1 MNEQDRQAI
10 DGLFAKLGEAERQ
23 SGPRDAEA
31 EGFIAQRVA
40 QQPAAPYLMAQTI
53 VMQGYA
59 LEQAQA
65 RISELEQQA
74 QQAQEEERPASGGGL
89 FGSLFGAS
97 QPPRRSTVPS
107 MPRPGS
113 PFGAAAAQQ
122 GYGQQQGAPGGYP
135 PPGYQQGQG
144 GFQQGGMQQGMPGRP
159 GFGGGF
165 GGGGF
170 LAGAAQTA
178 MGVAGGVLLGNAIAG
193 MFGGDEAKAAEA
205 PADPAQQPGPDTQ
218 ASNASA
224 TDTSASDPGA
234 DDISGADNGGWFD
247 GGGWFGGDEE
257 I

>member
-53 VMQGYA
+53 VMQDYA
-59 LEQAQA
+59 LQQAQA

-74 QQAQEEERPASGGGL
+74 QVQEERPASGGGL
-89 FGSLFGAS
+89 FGSLFGS
-97 QPPRRSTVPS
+97 GQPPRRSPVPS

-122 GYGQQQGAPGGYP
+122 GYGQQPGAPG
-135 PPGYQQGQG
+135 YQGM
-144 GFQQGGMQQGMPGRP
+144 QQGGLQQGMPGRP

-205 PADPAQQPGPDTQ
+205 PADPTQQPGPDAQ
-218 ASNASA
+218 ASDASA

>member
-53 VMQGYA
+53 VMQDYA
-59 LEQAQA
+59 LQQAQA

-74 QQAQEEERPASGGGL
+74 QVQEERPASGGGL
-89 FGSLFGAS
+89 FGSLFGS
-97 QPPRRSTVPS
+97 GQPPRRSPVPS

-113 PFGAAAAQQ
+113 PFGAAAAQH
-122 GYGQQQGAPGGYP
+122 GYGQQPGAPGGYP

-159 GFGGGF
+159 GFGGGGF

-205 PADPAQQPGPDTQ
+205 PADPAQQPEPD
-218 ASNASA
+218 ASA
-224 TDTSASDPGA
+224 TDTSANDAGA